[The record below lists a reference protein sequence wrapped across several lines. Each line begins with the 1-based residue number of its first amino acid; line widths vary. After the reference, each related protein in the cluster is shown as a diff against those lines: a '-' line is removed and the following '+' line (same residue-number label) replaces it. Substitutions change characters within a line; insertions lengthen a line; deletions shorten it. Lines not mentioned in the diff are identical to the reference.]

1 MKSFIDLLEDEL
13 SRSKTIGNMSIETL
27 ITALILGLIAGLII
41 YMVYR
46 FSHSGVMF
54 INQFGIT
61 LVGLTM
67 VTTLIIL
74 TITSNLLLSL
84 GMVGALSIVRFR
96 TAIKEPI
103 DMVYM
108 FWSIATGVAVGAGF
122 FMLAGIALVI
132 IGLVLY
138 FLSKYSQSSDLF
150 ILVLR
155 SDTLIRDDLES
166 ILSKECKSF
175 KFRAESSI
183 ENHLEFTYEL
193 RMKET
198 DVLMKLLQEHSK
210 DFSLVGYHNNT
221 LV

>member
-1 MKSFIDLLEDEL
+1 MKSFLDLLQDEL
-13 SRSKTIGNMSIETL
+13 SNSKTIGNMSIETV
-27 ITALILGLIAGLII
+27 ITALVLALIAGMII
-41 YMVYR
+41 YLVYR

-103 DMVYM
+103 DMIYM

-122 FMLAGIALVI
+122 FMLAGIGLGM

-138 FLSKYSQSSDLF
+138 LLSKYSQSSDLF
-150 ILVLR
+150 ILILR
-155 SDTLIRDDLES
+155 SEKTTREALET
-166 ILSKECKSF
+166 ILNEDVKSF

-183 ENHLEFTYEL
+183 DGHVEFTYEL
-193 RMKET
+193 RLKSTDGLMIKLKEF
-198 DVLMKLLQEHSK
+198 SS